1 MKIPFRE
8 VAELL
13 VIAGLAAIALVA
25 AAWLDETWKPWL
37 LALVVLFSVGKTA
50 YFIFETLWHLHQA
63 IAADLPYHRFVLLIA
78 YNMAEVTFSF
88 AVDYFCLEAIHTE
101 SLSGIDP
108 SLSGGL
114 LLFECFYFSV
124 LNFSYFGYGEIV
136 PANVPAKLI
145 VLTEIV
151 TAFSTV
157 IFLLSDFVSMKESIR
172 RSRNIKD
179 G

>member
-8 VAELL
+8 VLEL
-13 VIAGLAAIALVA
+13 VTIAAMAAIVLAAGSWTGD
-25 AAWLDETWKPWL
+25 AWRPWL
-37 LALVVLFSVGKTA
+37 SGLVVVFSVTKTA

-63 IAADLPYHRFVLLIA
+63 IAADLPYHRLVLLIA

-88 AVDYFCLEAIHTE
+88 AVDYFCLLSIDAG
-101 SLSGIDP
+101 SLMGVDP

-124 LNFSYFGYGEIV
+124 LNFSYFGYGEIM
-136 PANVPAKLI
+136 PANVAAKVI

-157 IFLLSDFVSMKESIR
+157 IFLLSDFISMKESIR
-172 RSRNIKD
+172 HAREKGR